1 MPGQNAT
8 APKRRVSAVWSESR
22 GSKAGHGEIKRNG
35 VEQGANRPARSRA
48 REHVQ
53 RGHPPQSQGNRM
65 KRNEKY
71 VIIDQKELVN
81 YEKVFRRINGQQTTM
96 ENQV

>member
-1 MPGQNAT
+1 MLLPWYT
-8 APKRRVSAVWSESR
+8 A
-22 GSKAGHGEIKRNG
+22 
-35 VEQGANRPARSRA
+35 
-48 REHVQ
+48 
-53 RGHPPQSQGNRM
+53 QGNRM

-96 ENQV
+96 ENQI